1 MPTAM
6 PNRLEGLPTLVEIVS
21 ALATLGGLVWGWIRH
36 IWPRMKAAKRMRK
49 ARVDQDDAMRAT
61 WPTIHA
67 AVTNYTG
74 QFEALSEQ
82 IRAGFEASDR
92 RMDTQDESIATILAN
107 TWAEMRMSPV
117 ARFECDSTGRNR
129 EVNPAYSDEMRVD
142 EKQLMGFG
150 YKNYFKDPAF
160 HALFAQAVKEHRLF
174 DETTEA
180 CRGDGT
186 CFFARVIAR
195 PFPDD
200 PSKGMPLRWY
210 GSIEVL
216 KEITK

>member
-6 PNRLEGLPTLVEIVS
+6 PNRLEGLPTLVEV
-21 ALATLGGLVWGWIRH
+21 ATSILTLFGLLWAWFKRIGPAIRNN
-36 IWPRMKAAKRMRK
+36 RRMRK
-49 ARVDQDDAMRAT
+49 ARVEQDDAMRAT

-82 IRAGFEASDR
+82 IRIGFEASDKR
-92 RMDTQDESIATILAN
+92 LDTQDESIATILAN

-129 EVNPAYSDEMRVD
+129 EVNPAYADQMRVD

-150 YKNYFKDPAF
+150 YKNYFKNPAF
-160 HALFAQAVKEHRLF
+160 HALFSQAVKEHRLF

-210 GSIEVL
+210 GSVEVL
-216 KEITK
+216 MEIVK